1 MGTGSNDGNDGVK
14 THQPKRD
21 RQSSAPGN
29 RELLSRYPIGKTAPM
44 DVLEKMLGLFNK
56 MHIVKQK
63 DVSFKTRKERAM
75 FLRRFFRELRERG
88 GFSSIPDPRNVS
100 DRHIRAMIE
109 IWQRDKLAPG
119 TIQTYLSYLRALAIW
134 IDKPGLVKPPEA
146 YGLTPEEYKR
156 HDASNVDKSWSGHQ
170 VDIDAVLLA
179 VKKYDRHVGAM
190 LGLIRAFGLRKKEAI
205 MFRPCVRVVSF
216 EETRLPPE
224 LRKAERY
231 ISIMA
236 GSKGGRLRY
245 IPLDSPER
253 IAAIEHA
260 QAIVTSRDDHM
271 GQPRLNLKQAMRRFD
286 YVMWRFGITSATLG
300 VTAHGLRHEALIDYY
315 ETITGEA
322 APVRGGSKGLPKE
335 LANTARKEVAILA
348 GHNRKRASGAY
359 LGAIRKPVLKNPD
372 PASSPDTDK
381 VPQA

>member
-1 MGTGSNDGNDGVK
+1 
-14 THQPKRD
+14 
-21 RQSSAPGN
+21 
-29 RELLSRYPIGKTAPM
+29 
-44 DVLEKMLGLFNK
+44 
-56 MHIVKQK
+56 
-63 DVSFKTRKERAM
+63 M

-88 GFSSIPDPRNVS
+88 GFTSIPDPRNVS

-119 TIQTYLSYLRALAIW
+119 TVQTYLSYLRALAIW

-179 VKKYDRHVGAM
+179 VKQYDKHVGAM

-245 IPLDSPER
+245 VPLDSPER

-260 QAIVTSRDDHM
+260 QSIVTSRDSHM
-271 GQPRLNLKQAMRRFD
+271 GQPGLNLKQAMRRFD
-286 YVMWRFGITSATLG
+286 YVMWRFGITGGTLG
-300 VTAHGLRHEALIDYY
+300 VTAHGLRHEALIDHY
-315 ETITGEA
+315 EAITGDA
-322 APVRGGSKGLPKE
+322 APVRGGKGLPKE

-359 LGAIRKPVLKNPD
+359 LGALRKPSVKNPD
-372 PASSPDTDK
+372 PASSRDADK
-381 VPQA
+381 PLQP